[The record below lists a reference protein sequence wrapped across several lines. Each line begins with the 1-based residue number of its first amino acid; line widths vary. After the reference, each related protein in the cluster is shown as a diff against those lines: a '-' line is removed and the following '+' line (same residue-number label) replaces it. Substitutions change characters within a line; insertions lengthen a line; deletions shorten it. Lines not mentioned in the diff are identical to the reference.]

1 MYYWNLA
8 IPYIIAA
15 LGCFLLLIAPFTRR
29 FRDAPRW
36 IRSGFLIA
44 SPLGLA
50 WSGLGFYLLSHHV
63 GTHTDLSWS
72 RFWFLH
78 CTYLTVGGMALGIFI
93 TLVVSPDFY
102 KRHDRGASV

>member
-1 MYYWNLA
+1 MDLHYAVPYTLVA
-8 IPYIIAA
+8 I
-15 LGCFLLLIAPFTRR
+15 GSVLLSVAPFSRKYR
-29 FRDAPRW
+29 YAPRW

-50 WSGLGFYLLSHHV
+50 WSGLGFYLLWHHV
-63 GTHTDLSWS
+63 DTHTDLSWS

-93 TLVVSPDFY
+93 TLVISPDFY
-102 KRHDRGASV
+102 KRHDRSAGV